1 MLVATLRDREK
12 KKKKKKKKKKN
23 GCRFDGVGKRVEDN
37 LVRVFDSRW

>member
-1 MLVATLRDREK
+1 MLVATRDREK